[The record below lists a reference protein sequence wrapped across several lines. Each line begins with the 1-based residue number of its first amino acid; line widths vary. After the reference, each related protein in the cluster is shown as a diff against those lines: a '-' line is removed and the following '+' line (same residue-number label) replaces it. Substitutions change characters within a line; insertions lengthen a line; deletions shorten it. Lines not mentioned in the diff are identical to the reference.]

1 MLIQT
6 LVHNVEIQTLVN
18 AIVPRLSTC
27 KESALSEQTLEA
39 LQPVRVN
46 DQISEIYLQFAN
58 SEAALQAY
66 LAMESALSQGSLDL
80 RDIECV
86 KLLVSEMTQCQYC
99 LSIHTAKS
107 RKAGISKDQAIAIR
121 QGQATGDE
129 RLDAIVSL
137 VSKLFR
143 NPGVISQDELD
154 KARSAGLTDE
164 NLVDICMAMSTIFFT
179 NITNHINDS
188 ISPLPAAPS
197 V

>member
-1 MLIQT
+1 
-6 LVHNVEIQTLVN
+6 VN

-27 KESALSEQTLEA
+27 KESALSEQTLTA

-58 SEAALQAY
+58 SEPALQAY
-66 LAMESALSQGSLDL
+66 LAMESALNHGSLDL

-107 RKAGISKDQAIAIR
+107 RKAGISKEQALAIR
-121 QGQATGDE
+121 QSQATGE
-129 RLDAIVSL
+129 ARLDAIVSL
-137 VSKLFR
+137 VGALFR
-143 NPGVISQDELD
+143 NPGVLNPSELAS
-154 KARSAGLTDE
+154 ARSAGLSDQ

-188 ISPLPAAPS
+188 ESPLPPAPS
-197 V
+197 I

>member
-1 MLIQT
+1 
-6 LVHNVEIQTLVN
+6 VN

-27 KESALSEQTLEA
+27 KESALSEQTLAA

-66 LAMESALSQGSLDL
+66 LVMENALSSGSLDI

-107 RKAGISKDQAIAIR
+107 RKAGISKDQAVAIR
-121 QGQATGDE
+121 QGQPSGDD

-137 VSKLFR
+137 VRTLFR
-143 NPGVISQDELD
+143 HPGVLSQEELD
-154 KARSAGLTDE
+154 KAIAAGLSE
-164 NLVDICMAMSTIFFT
+164 ANLIDICMAMSTIFFT

-188 ISPLPAAPS
+188 VSPLPPAPDI
-197 V
+197 